1 MENFFDYIEKGGV
14 IFSILLIFSA
24 IGVTL
29 ILYKFLE
36 LNFFNDFDVRNFQK
50 LLINSKTID
59 EFKLSINQENDSEKK
74 KLLINIIQ
82 IIEKKGTRAN
92 KEQEIEIFIHEKFT
106 RAQKFLPSLEII
118 AQVSPLIGL
127 LGTVI
132 GMIDSFNE
140 LELGGSLVDPSVL
153 AGGIWT
159 ALLTTAMGL
168 IVAIPALVSHYF
180 LEKKLTNSMQYAYNF
195 STKLIGLSSK
205 IIND

>member
-74 KLLINIIQ
+74 KVIN
-82 IIEKKGTRAN
+82 
-92 KEQEIEIFIHEKFT
+92 
-106 RAQKFLPSLEII
+106 
-118 AQVSPLIGL
+118 
-127 LGTVI
+127 
-132 GMIDSFNE
+132 
-140 LELGGSLVDPSVL
+140 
-153 AGGIWT
+153 
-159 ALLTTAMGL
+159 
-168 IVAIPALVSHYF
+168 
-180 LEKKLTNSMQYAYNF
+180 
-195 STKLIGLSSK
+195 
-205 IIND
+205 